1 MQGGGTPSN
10 IYQSLGERE
19 RGVGGGGAGEVS
31 TTDVEGELA
40 YLGAFKLISAHL
52 NSFRLI

>member
-10 IYQSLGERE
+10 IYQSLGE